1 MIRLLDERF
10 RLNMGNAEM
19 EHYAALLGSDCP
31 FFITAETAYATG
43 RGEILEP
50 ADQEAG
56 NLNGYWI
63 ALVKPDVAVS
73 TAQAYAAI
81 TPKEPRKN
89 CRMVVRQPIET
100 WKDNLSNDFEEPVF
114 NLLPQLANIK
124 EKLYAMGACYAQMSG
139 SGSTIFG
146 IFREKPADVETTFNN
161 CFTAVLPL

>member
-1 MIRLLDERF
+1 MPQEEARYWNL
-10 RLNMGNAEM
+10 
-19 EHYAALLGSDCP
+19 
-31 FFITAETAYATG
+31 
-43 RGEILEP
+43 
-50 ADQEAG
+50 ADQETG

-100 WKDNLSNDFEEPVF
+100 WKDDLSNDFEEPVF